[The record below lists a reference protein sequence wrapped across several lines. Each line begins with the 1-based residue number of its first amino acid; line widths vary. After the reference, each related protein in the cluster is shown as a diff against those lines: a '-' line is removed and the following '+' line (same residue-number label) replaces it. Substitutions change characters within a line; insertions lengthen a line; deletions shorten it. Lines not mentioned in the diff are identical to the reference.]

1 VRTFVPSLSRAVAA
15 AAVIVSIA
23 CTAGYA
29 QLRRPSPAELTPLLE
44 TDAARA
50 GTTVRGALV
59 IRLSEGLHTNSNKP
73 RDPLLIPIVLS
84 FQPPAGVSV
93 PEVVYPEPTDLKQEG
108 SAQPLAVFEREF
120 KLGVQMAVAADV
132 PPGELV
138 VPASLRYQACDEKV
152 CYPPVT
158 LPASWTL
165 RVVASNAAV
174 SPVNAAALKTIPFG
188 SGEPPPAN
196 ASVPAVIAPGESSV
210 ASPFTG
216 TPGRIEDFSVTG
228 TAVGYLGTADF
239 LQFIRNAEAGVKEKG
254 LFEDRGVLAILV
266 LVLLGGLALNLTP
279 CVLPM
284 IPINLAIIGAGAQAG
299 SRTRGFLL
307 GATYG
312 AAMALAY
319 GALGLIVIL
328 TAGTFGAINASPWFN
343 LGIALLFVVLA
354 LAMFDVLVID
364 FSRFSTR
371 FNVGDGGRGTFLVAF
386 GMGGIAALLA
396 GACVAP
402 VVIQVILF
410 SSNLYASGTA
420 LALALPFLL
429 GVGMAIPWPI
439 AGAGI
444 AALPRPGAWMVRIKQ
459 VFGVVILATAA
470 YYGYTAYG
478 IFANRWVDPTQV
490 ASSVEE
496 KLKEGWYS
504 SLNAGLAAA
513 KREQK
518 PVLIDFWATW
528 CKNCLVMDSTTLK
541 EPAVT
546 QALANYVK
554 IKYQAEDPDAAP
566 AKDVLDYVEGM
577 GLPTYAILRTK

>member
-1 VRTFVPSLSRAVAA
+1 MFQDLPPVKGAVDPTALPRDDSAAGSEIVRSFVPGLSRAVAA

-44 TDAARA
+44 TDAVRA
-50 GTTVRGALV
+50 GTTARAALV

-93 PEVVYPEPTDLKQEG
+93 TEVVYPEPTDLKQEG

-120 KLGVQMAVAADV
+120 MLGVQMAVAADV

-165 RVVASNAAV
+165 RVVARNAAV
-174 SPVNAAALKTIPFG
+174 SPVNAAALKTIRFG
-188 SGEPPPAN
+188 TGEPPPAN

-210 ASPFTG
+210 ASTPFTG
-216 TPGRIEDFSVTG
+216 TPGRIEDFGVTG

-254 LFEDRGVLAILV
+254 LFEDRGPLAILV

-299 SRTRGFLL
+299 SRARGFLL

-312 AAMALAY
+312 AAMALVY

-328 TAGTFGAINASPWFN
+328 TAGTFGTINASPWFN

-386 GMGGIAALLA
+386 GMGARRGAAGGCLRRA
-396 GACVAP
+396 GRDPGDAVLEQP
-402 VVIQVILF
+402 VR
-410 SSNLYASGTA
+410 
-420 LALALPFLL
+420 L
-429 GVGMAIPWPI
+429 GH
-439 AGAGI
+439 GA
-444 AALPRPGAWMVRIKQ
+444 RPGAAVPARR
-459 VFGVVILATAA
+459 GHGHPLAHCRRRNRGAA
-470 YYGYTAYG
+470 PPGRMDG
-478 IFANRWVDPTQV
+478 PHQ
-490 ASSVEE
+490 
-496 KLKEGWYS
+496 
-504 SLNAGLAAA
+504 AGLRRGDSRDSRLLRVHGIRNL
-513 KREQK
+513 REPLGRPHPGGVERRRETQRGL
-518 PVLIDFWATW
+518 VLVAERRARGRETRAEARADRFLGD
-528 CKNCLVMDSTTLK
+528 LVQELPRDGQHHPQGPRRHAGARQLR
-541 EPAVT
+541 
-546 QALANYVK
+546 
-554 IKYQAEDPDAAP
+554 EDQVP
-566 AKDVLDYVEGM
+566 G
-577 GLPTYAILRTK
+577 

>member
-1 VRTFVPSLSRAVAA
+1 
-15 AAVIVSIA
+15 
-23 CTAGYA
+23 
-29 QLRRPSPAELTPLLE
+29 
-44 TDAARA
+44 
-50 GTTVRGALV
+50 
-59 IRLSEGLHTNSNKP
+59 
-73 RDPLLIPIVLS
+73 
-84 FQPPAGVSV
+84 
-93 PEVVYPEPTDLKQEG
+93 
-108 SAQPLAVFEREF
+108 
-120 KLGVQMAVAADV
+120 M
-132 PPGELV
+132 
-138 VPASLRYQACDEKV
+138 
-152 CYPPVT
+152 
-158 LPASWTL
+158 
-165 RVVASNAAV
+165 
-174 SPVNAAALKTIPFG
+174 
-188 SGEPPPAN
+188 
-196 ASVPAVIAPGESSV
+196 
-210 ASPFTG
+210 
-216 TPGRIEDFSVTG
+216 
-228 TAVGYLGTADF
+228 
-239 LQFIRNAEAGVKEKG
+239 
-254 LFEDRGVLAILV
+254 LAILV

-299 SRTRGFLL
+299 SRSRGFLL

-343 LGIALLFVVLA
+343 LGIAVLFVVLA

-371 FNVGDGGRGTFLVAF
+371 FNVDNGGRGTFLVAF
-386 GMGGIAALLA
+386 GMGAVAALLA

-541 EPAVT
+541 DPAVT

-577 GLPTYAILRTK
+577 GLPTYAILKMK